1 MNTLPDTPG
10 IRALLAAI
18 DRDEQPASPR
28 YTCWQY
34 RVIRGDMSDEPEV
47 HGSYKHNIFCSTGNG
62 YNWLAQ
68 QLAFG
73 PTRQS
78 SASTGTNTSASSTAI
93 NNTGAPWV
101 AGANVGCI
109 IVSCTTSS
117 GGAMVYGICTANTTT
132 SCTVDQWYSLTSASG
147 AVGTTPA
154 TSSLYCILP
163 VGAAAT
169 WIGLT
174 GTVIT
179 PGAGDTT
186 LTSELTANGFQRAP
200 ASITYVAA
208 ASTVLL
214 SHLFSAGAN
223 QTISSEAEFCTAYV
237 ASGTSYMPF
246 DNNIPTPPSLLTGD
260 TITVNVTITL

>member
-1 MNTLPDTPG
+1 MNQLPDTPG
-10 IRALLAAI
+10 IRALLESIA
-18 DRDEQPASPR
+18 RDEPPVSER

-34 RVIRGDMSDEPEV
+34 HVTRGDMSDEPEIR
-47 HGSYKHNIFCSTGNG
+47 GAYKHNIFCSTGNG

-73 PTRQS
+73 PTRQT
-78 SASTGTNTSASSTAI
+78 SANTGTNTSASSTAI

-101 AGANVGCI
+101 AAANVGCI
-109 IVSCTTSS
+109 IVSNTTSS
-117 GGAMVYGICTANTTT
+117 GGALVWGVCTANTTT
-132 SCTVDQWYSLTSASG
+132 SCTVDQWYSCTSNTG

-154 TSSLYCILP
+154 TGSLYAILT
-163 VGAAAT
+163 VGQAAT

-186 LTSELTANGFQRAP
+186 LTAELTANGFQRAP

-214 SHLFSAGAN
+214 SHLFTAGAN

-246 DNNIPTPPSLLTGD
+246 DNNVPTPPSLLTGD
-260 TITVNVTITL
+260 TITVNVTLTL